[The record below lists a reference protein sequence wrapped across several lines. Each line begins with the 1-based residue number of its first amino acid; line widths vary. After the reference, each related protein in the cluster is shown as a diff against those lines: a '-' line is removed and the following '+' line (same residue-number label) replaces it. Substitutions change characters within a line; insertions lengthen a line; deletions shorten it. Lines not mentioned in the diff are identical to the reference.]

1 MKTKPTVLVVDDE
14 RKILEVVKSYLL
26 REGYRVLTAENG
38 KDAMALLQKNPVSL
52 LLLDLMLPDLSGE
65 EICKKVRASSDMP
78 IIMMTAKFEE
88 EHIIHG
94 LNIGAD
100 DYVTKP
106 FSPRQLV
113 ARVAAVLR
121 RTEDTGIGNPET
133 PGRVFHF
140 DNLSVDTDNRR
151 VCKNN
156 EPIALTANEY
166 KILSL
171 LISRPQ
177 KIFTRDEILSAVK
190 SDDYDGFDRT
200 IDVHIKNLRQKIEDD
215 PKTPRYIITV
225 YGMGYRFGGEV
236 LP

>member
-1 MKTKPTVLVVDDE
+1 VLFRSE
-14 RKILEVVKSYLL
+14 
-26 REGYRVLTAENG
+26 EN
-38 KDAMALLQKNPVSL
+38 
-52 LLLDLMLPDLSGE
+52 
-65 EICKKVRASSDMP
+65 
-78 IIMMTAKFEE
+78 
-88 EHIIHG
+88 IIHG

-121 RTEDTGIGNPET
+121 RSEDMGIENSET
-133 PGRVFHF
+133 PGLVFNF
-140 DNLSVDTDNRR
+140 DNLSVDTENRR
-151 VCKNN
+151 VSKNN
-156 EPIALTANEY
+156 EHIVLTANEY

-190 SDDYDGFDRT
+190 ADDSFDRT

-225 YGMGYRFGGEV
+225 YGMGYRFGGETSH
-236 LP
+236 PAGAP